1 VDIGVIAI
9 LAVVGAMAVN
19 QLVMRVGALY
29 ARAALFYS
37 LQLVNVIL
45 GTGLIL
51 WGLPGF
57 EQWPVVSWI
66 IALLF
71 FFRTVQNNNM
81 RARWLR
87 EEQLK
92 ERDRREREIRAAL
105 ARDQEAEE

>member
-1 VDIGVIAI
+1 MDLSVIAI
-9 LAVVGAMAVN
+9 FAVIGVMAVN
-19 QLVMRVGALY
+19 QLVMRVGGLY
-29 ARAALFYS
+29 ARAALFYG
-37 LQLVNVIL
+37 LQLVNLVL

-71 FFRTVQNNNM
+71 FFRTVQNNNL

-87 EEQLK
+87 EELLK
-92 ERDRREREIRAAL
+92 EREQREKEIRAAL
-105 ARDQEAEE
+105 ARDREGEE